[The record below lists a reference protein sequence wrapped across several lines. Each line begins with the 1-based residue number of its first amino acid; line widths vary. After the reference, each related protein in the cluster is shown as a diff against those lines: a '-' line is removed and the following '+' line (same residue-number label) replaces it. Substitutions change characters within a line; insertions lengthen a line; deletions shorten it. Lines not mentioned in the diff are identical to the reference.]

1 LSGLL
6 PTPYLAGPGRRC
18 AGSADPA
25 RLTGDAAMFA
35 AFAKSLGQLSDPAI
49 MKIVWKST
57 LFSLLM
63 MIVLV
68 VGVWFL
74 LGWLRFVDW
83 AWLEGTIDVL
93 GGLGAVFV
101 AWILFPVAATAIVGF
116 YLEDVA
122 DAVDLKHYPR
132 LPDARRQSVAE
143 AVRSTVSFA
152 FVAIGLNLLLLPVY
166 AVLLFF
172 PPANYLLF
180 LAVNGYL
187 IGREYFEVVAFR
199 RLDPARAKSL
209 RRAHPGQIFFAGALV
224 AFLFTIPLVNLIMPV
239 VATMF
244 MVHLFNSLPQTTER
258 T

>member
-1 LSGLL
+1 
-6 PTPYLAGPGRRC
+6 
-18 AGSADPA
+18 
-25 RLTGDAAMFA
+25 MFA
-35 AFAKSLGQLSDPAI
+35 AFAKSLGQLSDPTI
-49 MKIVWKST
+49 MKIVWKTMLWSI
-57 LFSLLM
+57 LL

-74 LGWLRFVDW
+74 LGWLQFFDW
-83 AWLEGTIDVL
+83 KWLEGAIDIF
-93 GGLGAVFV
+93 GGLATVYV
-101 AWILFPVAATAIVGF
+101 AWLLFPVAATAIVGF

-122 DAVDLKHYPR
+122 DRVDHRFYPQ
-132 LPDARRQSVAE
+132 LPDARRQSIAE
-143 AVRSTVSFA
+143 AIRTTSSFA
-152 FVAIGLNLLLLPVY
+152 LMAIGLNLLLLPLY
-166 AVLLFF
+166 LLLLFF
-172 PPANYLLF
+172 PPAHFVLF

-199 RLDPARAKSL
+199 RLDPARAKAL
-209 RRAHPGQIFFAGALV
+209 RRAYQGKIFVGGALV

>member
-1 LSGLL
+1 
-6 PTPYLAGPGRRC
+6 
-18 AGSADPA
+18 
-25 RLTGDAAMFA
+25 MFA
-35 AFAKSLGQLSDPAI
+35 AFARSLGQLGDPAI

-57 LFSLLM
+57 LFSLLL

-93 GGLGAVFV
+93 GGLGVVLV
-101 AWILFPVAATAIVGF
+101 AWLLFPVAATSIVGF

-122 DAVDLKHYPR
+122 DAVDRRHYPQ
-132 LPDARRQSVAE
+132 LPATRRQSVTE
-143 AVRSTVSFA
+143 VVRSTASFA
-152 FVAIGLNLLLLPVY
+152 LVAIGLNLLLLPLY
-166 AVLLFF
+166 VLLIFF
-172 PPANYLLF
+172 PPANFLLF
-180 LAVNGYL
+180 IAVNGYL

-199 RLDPARAKSL
+199 RLDPARAKAL
-209 RRAHPGQIFFAGALV
+209 RRAHLGRVFVAGALI
-224 AFLFTIPLVNLIMPV
+224 AFLLTIPIVNLVVPV

-244 MVHLFNSLPQTTER
+244 MVHLFNSLPQTPER

>member
-1 LSGLL
+1 
-6 PTPYLAGPGRRC
+6 
-18 AGSADPA
+18 
-25 RLTGDAAMFA
+25 
-35 AFAKSLGQLSDPAI
+35 
-49 MKIVWKST
+49 MKIVWKT
-57 LFSLLM
+57 MLFSILL

-74 LGWLRFVDW
+74 LGWLRFFDW
-83 AWLEGTIDVL
+83 GWLEGTIDVL
-93 GGLGAVFV
+93 GGLGAVFI

-122 DAVDLKHYPR
+122 DIVDRRFYPH

-143 AVRSTVSFA
+143 AIRTTSSFA
-152 FVAIGLNLLLLPVY
+152 LMALGLNLLLLPLY
-166 AVLLFF
+166 LLLLPFW
-172 PPANYLLF
+172 PAHFLLF

-199 RLDPARAKSL
+199 RFDPANVKTL
-209 RRAHPGQIFFAGALV
+209 RRMNQGRLFVAGALI
-224 AFLFTIPLVNLIMPV
+224 AFLLTIPLVNLLMPV

-244 MVHLFNSLPQTTER
+244 MVHLFNSLPQTPER

>member
-1 LSGLL
+1 
-6 PTPYLAGPGRRC
+6 
-18 AGSADPA
+18 
-25 RLTGDAAMFA
+25 MFA

-49 MKIVWKST
+49 MRIVWKT
-57 LFSLLM
+57 MFFSLLL
-63 MIVLV
+63 MIALV
-68 VGVWFL
+68 AGVWFL
-74 LGWLRFVDW
+74 LGWLKFVDW

-122 DAVDLKHYPR
+122 DAVDRRHYPQ
-132 LPDARRQSVAE
+132 LPDSRRQSIAE

-152 FVAIGLNLLLLPVY
+152 LVAIGLNLLLLPLYV
-166 AVLLFF
+166 VLMFF
-172 PPANYLLF
+172 PPANFLLF

-199 RLDPARAKSL
+199 RLEPAPATSL
-209 RRAHPGQIFFAGALV
+209 RRLNQGRLFFAGALI
-224 AFLFTIPLVNLIMPV
+224 AFLFTIPVVNLIMPV

-244 MVHLFNSLPQTTER
+244 MVHLFNSLPQATER